1 MGSGSRVVAVATS
14 GGRDST
20 ALLHVTARV
29 AAEHGLQVVALHVHH
44 GLVSQADEWVRHL
57 QRQTKRWARAGLPVR
72 LCVTHLTGQ
81 PAPGDSVEAWAR
93 RGRHHALA
101 QMAHAAGASLL
112 LLAHHEADQ
121 AETFLLQALRLGSPA
136 GLSAMPSV
144 VERAG
149 LTWAR
154 PWLTLRRATIDA
166 YVRRHR
172 LAFVDD
178 SSNADARFA
187 RNRLRLQVLP
197 VLEEAFPGALRQ
209 LAAAAQRQQEA
220 AACLR
225 ELADADLRTC
235 VDAEGRLQLA
245 AWQGLSAARGR
256 HLMRAWL
263 QTAWPAGIPES
274 LVARLCDELPD
285 SRSGAR
291 WPLPGGWV
299 LRQRLV
305 LRLQQGSCGGGCQ
318 PA

>member
-1 MGSGSRVVAVATS
+1 MTRAVSRVVAVATS

-20 ALLHVTARV
+20 ALLHVTARM
-29 AAEHGLQVVALHVHH
+29 AAAQGLQVAALHVHH
-44 GLVSQADEWVRHL
+44 GLVSQADDWVRHL
-57 QRQTKRWARAGLPVR
+57 RRQTQRWARAGLPVSLHVTR
-72 LCVTHLTGQ
+72 LEGQ

-93 RGRHHALA
+93 RGRYDALT
-101 QMAHAAGASLL
+101 QMAHMAGASLL

-121 AETFLLQALRLGSPA
+121 AETFLLQALRIGSPA
-136 GLSAMPSV
+136 GLSAMPAV

-154 PWLTLRRATIDA
+154 PWLNVQRAAINA
-166 YVRRHR
+166 YVQRHR

-178 SSNADARFA
+178 SSNAETRFA

-197 VLEEAFPGALRQ
+197 MLEDAFPGALRQ

-225 ELADADLRTC
+225 ELAETDLRVC
-235 VDAEGRLQLA
+235 VDTDGHLKLA
-245 AWQGLSAARGR
+245 AWQLLSAPRR
-256 HLMRAWL
+256 QHLLRSWL
-263 QTAWPAGIPES
+263 QAAWPAGIPES
-274 LVARLCDELPD
+274 LVHRLCDELPA

-299 LRQRLV
+299 IRQRGVLCLRQ
-305 LRLQQGSCGGGCQ
+305 G
-318 PA
+318 